1 MGRGRRKGGVRFEKP
16 SLLVIFAG
24 YALKGGYNQIPRMG
38 KVIAIAN
45 QKGGVGKTTTAINLA
60 ASLAVLEKKV
70 LVIDADPQ
78 ANTTSGLNF
87 SPENDQKRTLY
98 EVLIGEL
105 DIRDALIQTEMDG
118 LHMIPSHINLVG
130 AEFEMI
136 DSEGR
141 ESVLR
146 NALDAIRNE
155 YDYIIID
162 CSPSLGLITV
172 NSLTAADS
180 VIIPVQPEFFAL
192 EGLGKLLQ
200 TIRLVQNGLN
210 PGLTIEGFVVTM
222 FDGRTKVHTQVVNE
236 LREHFKDMVFNTIIQ
251 RNIRLSEAPSHG
263 KPIVLYDVMSNGSVN
278 YLNLAKEVLQR
289 DSEETEKEGE
299 NNEQ

>member
-1 MGRGRRKGGVRFEKP
+1 MKK
-16 SLLVIFAG
+16 S
-24 YALKGGYNQIPRMG
+24 MG

-70 LVIDADPQ
+70 LIIDADPQ

-87 SPENDQKRTLY
+87 SPDDDQKRTLY
-98 EVLIGEL
+98 EVMIGTI
-105 DIRDALIQTEMDG
+105 DITDTLIQTEIAN

-130 AEFEMI
+130 AEIEMLGN
-136 DSEGR
+136 ENR
-141 ESVLR
+141 ESVLKD
-146 NALDAIRNE
+146 ALMPIRNN

-180 VIIPVQPEFFAL
+180 IIIPVQPEFFAL

-200 TIRLVQNGLN
+200 TIRLVQGRPN
-210 PGLTIEGFVVTM
+210 PDLTIEGFLVTM
-222 FDGRTKVHTQVVNE
+222 FDGRTKVHNQVLGE
-236 LREHFKDMVFNTIIQ
+236 LREHFGSMVFNTIIQ

-263 KPIVLYDVMSNGSVN
+263 KPIILYDVICNGTTN
-278 YLNLAKEVLQR
+278 YLNLAKEVLEKNSSR
-289 DSEETEKEGE
+289 SE
-299 NNEQ
+299 NEQTAERIGKRTRSIAWR

>member
-1 MGRGRRKGGVRFEKP
+1 
-16 SLLVIFAG
+16 
-24 YALKGGYNQIPRMG
+24 MG

-70 LVIDADPQ
+70 LIIDADPQ

-87 SPENDQKRTLY
+87 SPEDDQERTLY
-98 EVLIGEL
+98 EVMMGEL
-105 DIRDALIQTEMDG
+105 DVSDALIQTEIAN

-130 AEFEMI
+130 VEIRLVNAEE
-136 DSEGR
+136 R
-141 ESVLR
+141 ESVLKR
-146 NALDAIRNE
+146 AMASIRDN

-180 VIIPVQPEFFAL
+180 VMIPVQPEFFAL
-192 EGLGKLLQ
+192 EGLGKLLN
-200 TIRLVQNGLN
+200 TIRLVQAGPNRD
-210 PGLTIEGFVVTM
+210 LTIEGFVVTM
-222 FDGRTKVHTQVVNE
+222 FDGRTKVHNQV
-236 LREHFKDMVFNTIIQ
+236 LGDLKEHFGEMVFDTIIQ

-263 KPIVLYDVMSNGSVN
+263 KPIILYDVICNGTTN
-278 YLNLAKEVLQR
+278 YLNLAKEVL
-289 DSEETEKEGE
+289 EK
-299 NNEQ
+299 NS

>member
-1 MGRGRRKGGVRFEKP
+1 
-16 SLLVIFAG
+16 
-24 YALKGGYNQIPRMG
+24 MG

-60 ASLAVLEKKV
+60 ASLAVLEKNV

-98 EVLIGEL
+98 EVMIGSI
-105 DIRDALIQTEMDG
+105 DVHDALIQTEINS
-118 LHMIPSHINLVG
+118 LQMIPSHINLVAVEIEMLD
-130 AEFEMI
+130 AEN
-136 DSEGR
+136 R
-141 ESVLR
+141 ESILKER
-146 NALDAIRNE
+146 IAPIRNN

-162 CSPSLGLITV
+162 CSPSLGLMTV
-172 NSLTAADS
+172 NALTAADS
-180 VIIPVQPEFFAL
+180 VMIPVQPEFFAL

-200 TIRLVQNGLN
+200 TIRIVQNGVN
-210 PGLTIEGFVVTM
+210 PSLTIEGFVVTM

-236 LREHFKDMVFNTIIQ
+236 LNEHFKEMVFKTIIQ

-263 KPIVLYDVMSNGSVN
+263 KPIILYDVMSNGTSN
-278 YLNLAKEVLQR
+278 YLNLAKEVL
-289 DSEETEKEGE
+289 DK
-299 NNEQ
+299 NE

>member
-1 MGRGRRKGGVRFEKP
+1 
-16 SLLVIFAG
+16 
-24 YALKGGYNQIPRMG
+24 MG

-70 LVIDADPQ
+70 LIIDADPQ

-87 SPENDQKRTLY
+87 SPDNDEERTLY
-98 EVLIGEL
+98 EAMIGRIGIT
-105 DIRDALIQTEMDG
+105 DSLIQTEVDNLQMV
-118 LHMIPSHINLVG
+118 PSHINLVG
-130 AEFEMI
+130 AEIELLEA
-136 DSEGR
+136 DER
-141 ESVLR
+141 ESVLKKVLAPVR
-146 NALDAIRNE
+146 GD

-200 TIRLVQNGLN
+200 TIRLVQSGVN
-210 PGLTIEGFVVTM
+210 PALTIEGFVVTM
-222 FDGRTKVHTQVVNE
+222 YDGRTKVHTQILNE
-236 LREHFKDMVFNTIIQ
+236 LREHFQDLVFKTVIQ

-263 KPIVLYDVMSNGSVN
+263 KPILLYDIMCNGSSN
-278 YLNLAKEVLQR
+278 YLNLAREVL
-289 DSEETEKEGE
+289 EHNGE
-299 NNEQ
+299 QI

>member
-1 MGRGRRKGGVRFEKP
+1 
-16 SLLVIFAG
+16 
-24 YALKGGYNQIPRMG
+24 MG

-70 LVIDADPQ
+70 LIIDADPQ

-87 SPENDQKRTLY
+87 SPDNDDKRTLY
-98 EVLIGEL
+98 EVLIGKI
-105 DIRDALIQTEMDG
+105 DITDALIQTEIDN
-118 LHMIPSHINLVG
+118 LRLIPSHINLVG
-130 AEFEMI
+130 AEIELL
-136 DSEGR
+136 DVENR
-141 ESVLR
+141 ESVLKDS
-146 NALDAIRNE
+146 LLPIKGE

-180 VIIPVQPEFFAL
+180 VMIPVQPEFFAL

-200 TIRLVQNGLN
+200 TIRIVQGSVN
-210 PGLTIEGFVVTM
+210 PELKIEGFVVTM
-222 FDGRTKVHTQVVNE
+222 FDGRTRVHTQVLE
-236 LREHFKDMVFNTIIQ
+236 QLREHFKDLVFKTVIQ

-263 KPIVLYDVMSNGSVN
+263 KPIILYDIMCNGSNN
-278 YLNLAKEVLQR
+278 YLNLAREVM
-289 DSEETEKEGE
+289 EHNGE
-299 NNEQ
+299 IHQ

>member
-1 MGRGRRKGGVRFEKP
+1 
-16 SLLVIFAG
+16 
-24 YALKGGYNQIPRMG
+24 MG

-87 SPENDQKRTLY
+87 SPDNDEQRTLY
-98 EVLIGEL
+98 EAMIGEI
-105 DIRDALIQTEMDG
+105 DITDALIQTEIEN
-118 LHMIPSHINLVG
+118 LQMIPSHINLVG
-130 AEFEMI
+130 AEIELLEA
-136 DSEGR
+136 DER
-141 ESVLR
+141 ESLMKKVI
-146 NALDAIRNE
+146 DPIRDN

-172 NSLTAADS
+172 NALTAADS
-180 VIIPVQPEFFAL
+180 VMIPVQPEFFAL

-200 TIRLVQNGLN
+200 TIRLVQGGVN
-210 PGLTIEGFVVTM
+210 PSLAIEGFVVTM
-222 FDGRTKVHTQVVNE
+222 FDGRTKMHPQILAE
-236 LREHFKDMVFNTIIQ
+236 LREHFRDLVFKTVVQ

-263 KPIVLYDVMSNGSVN
+263 KPILLYDIMCNGSSN
-278 YLNLAKEVLQR
+278 YLNLAREVMEHNGQ
-289 DSEETEKEGE
+289 KV
-299 NNEQ
+299 

>member
-1 MGRGRRKGGVRFEKP
+1 
-16 SLLVIFAG
+16 
-24 YALKGGYNQIPRMG
+24 MG

-70 LVIDADPQ
+70 LIIDADPQ

-87 SPENDQKRTLY
+87 SPDNDQKRTLY
-98 EVLIGEL
+98 EVMIGAI
-105 DIRDALIQTEMDG
+105 DIRDTLIQTEIAN

-130 AEFEMI
+130 AEIEMLN
-136 DSEGR
+136 DENR
-141 ESVLR
+141 ESVLKT
-146 NALDAIRNE
+146 ALGPIRDE
-155 YDYIIID
+155 YDFIIID

-180 VIIPVQPEFFAL
+180 IIIPVQPEFFAL

-200 TIRLVQNGLN
+200 TVRLVQGRPN
-210 PGLTIEGFVVTM
+210 PSLTIEGFLVTM
-222 FDGRTKVHTQVVNE
+222 FDGRTKVHNQVLGE
-236 LREHFKDMVFNTIIQ
+236 LREHFGDMVFNTIIQ

-263 KPIVLYDVMSNGSVN
+263 KPIILYDVICNGTTN
-278 YLNLAKEVLQR
+278 YLNLAKEVLDKNIQ
-289 DSEETEKEGE
+289 
-299 NNEQ
+299 

>member
-1 MGRGRRKGGVRFEKP
+1 
-16 SLLVIFAG
+16 
-24 YALKGGYNQIPRMG
+24 MG

-70 LVIDADPQ
+70 LIIDADPQ

-87 SPENDQKRTLY
+87 SPDNDQKRTLY
-98 EVLIGEL
+98 EVMIGKI
-105 DIRDALIQTEMDG
+105 DVSDALIQTEIAN
-118 LHMIPSHINLVG
+118 LQMIPSHINLVG
-130 AEFEMI
+130 AEIEMLEAT
-136 DSEGR
+136 DR
-141 ESVLR
+141 ESIMKK
-146 NALDAIRNE
+146 ALAPIKND
-155 YDYIIID
+155 YDYIVID

-200 TIRLVQNGLN
+200 TIRLVQNGVN

-222 FDGRTKVHTQVVNE
+222 FDGRTKVHTQDFGE
-236 LREHFKDMVFNTIIQ
+236 MVFKTIIQ

-263 KPIVLYDVMSNGSVN
+263 KPIILYDVICNGTAN
-278 YLNLAKEVLQR
+278 YLNLAKEIL
-289 DSEETEKEGE
+289 EK
-299 NNEQ
+299 NTQNE

>member
-1 MGRGRRKGGVRFEKP
+1 MKK
-16 SLLVIFAG
+16 S
-24 YALKGGYNQIPRMG
+24 MG

-70 LVIDADPQ
+70 LIIDADPQ

-87 SPENDQKRTLY
+87 SPDDDQKRTLY
-98 EVLIGEL
+98 EVMIGTI
-105 DIRDALIQTEMDG
+105 DITDTLIQTEIAN

-130 AEFEMI
+130 AEIEMLGN
-136 DSEGR
+136 ENR
-141 ESVLR
+141 ESVLKD
-146 NALDAIRNE
+146 ALMPIRNN

-180 VIIPVQPEFFAL
+180 IIIPVQPEFFAL

-200 TIRLVQNGLN
+200 TIRLVQGRPN
-210 PGLTIEGFVVTM
+210 PDLTIEGFLVTM
-222 FDGRTKVHTQVVNE
+222 FDGRTKVHNQVLGE
-236 LREHFKDMVFNTIIQ
+236 LREHFGSMVFNTIIQ

-263 KPIVLYDVMSNGSVN
+263 KPIILYDVICNGTTN
-278 YLNLAKEVLQR
+278 HLNLAKEVL
-289 DSEETEKEGE
+289 EK
-299 NNEQ
+299 NS